1 MKHVPFKFIK
11 ATTSLIAQDSAN
23 PEDSFEDELPESPF
37 SSMSSPWGTQYDRL
51 QEKNIYL
58 NIDIKENGKE
68 VTFSEDSGFLDD
80 DLRDPKTW
88 NKCSM
93 HVAVENSLAVD
104 NAFEPLLESR
114 KLNSRDLNMLGKFF
128 ATMKQPLKC
137 WNIYN
142 IESLPQTVVHCLKMC
157 PWIEEFSASNLTFPF
172 LDPPILKAMEVATL
186 AHLGLSNLQISLT
199 LSSKIIYWVQTKNFQ
214 TLSLHDVEID
224 FGHYDTLIKIVY
236 EIARRLARIQ
246 RFHEV
251 IVGNRYEQ
259 VQTGKIF
266 LTFNTYVE
274 AP

>member
-172 LDPPILKAMEVATL
+172 LDPPILKAME
-186 AHLGLSNLQISLT
+186 
-199 LSSKIIYWVQTKNFQ
+199 